1 VKLAL
6 NNNPVSRVPA
16 DPLIFTPVLSRRC
29 PVQSRLR
36 PSGHGRH
43 FDRPAPI
50 AFEKDRV
57 EDKRNTQSRFVI
69 LCRSPIRVNDKLAAN
84 FISPVDRW
92 VALIA
97 WLSTIVLPGPFLYLN
112 YFECM
117 AYVRKFFLTQ
127 AQAFSASLALLAT
140 PKQIQGKCTDTI
152 LQTSSISPLRRY
164 RHITIE
170 LGAPTD
176 VHAGRIGSWKTVF
189 VLYGFAE
196 ASSSFSDTGK
206 RKA

>member
-1 VKLAL
+1 
-6 NNNPVSRVPA
+6 
-16 DPLIFTPVLSRRC
+16 
-29 PVQSRLR
+29 
-36 PSGHGRH
+36 
-43 FDRPAPI
+43 
-50 AFEKDRV
+50 
-57 EDKRNTQSRFVI
+57 
-69 LCRSPIRVNDKLAAN
+69 
-84 FISPVDRW
+84 
-92 VALIA
+92 
-97 WLSTIVLPGPFLYLN
+97 
-112 YFECM
+112 M